1 MTPIEVA
8 VIPHELASHWRQIFD
23 DAGLEA
29 ELEPTTDGL
38 RVLVAPEDEAA
49 ARALLAPPDELAGDD
64 AGDEPIDTPA
74 LGADDRTETLVVT
87 QHPLVADRL
96 CRELHRGGLFA
107 AVLSNVSSSVFGTEG
122 AQQFTV
128 VVAEGQRE
136 KAAEVLGA
144 WAATHA
150 NDFATEVSLSREEV
164 LDVLGRFLSGAV
176 VPGKVR

>member
-23 DAGLEA
+23 DAELEA
-29 ELEPTTDGL
+29 ELEPTADGL

-49 ARALLAPPDELAGDD
+49 ARALLAPPDELIGDD
-64 AGDEPIDTPA
+64 AGDQPIETPT
-74 LGADDRTETLVVT
+74 LGVDDRTETLVVT

-96 CRELHRGGLFA
+96 CRELHRAGLFA
-107 AVLSNVSSSVFGTEG
+107 AVLSGVSSSVFGTEG
-122 AQQFTV
+122 LQQFTV

-136 KAAEVLGA
+136 QASEVLGA

-150 NDFATEVSLSREEV
+150 NDFATEMELSREEL
-164 LDVLGRFLSGAV
+164 LDVLRHFLRA
-176 VPGKVR
+176 R